1 MSHAL
6 HDAANGTLFGIAL
19 NYRGLLKQRLV
30 EFEQPPYKQAPIKSV
45 LFIKTPNTRN
55 SHGANV
61 IHPTGERLQAGPAL
75 GVVIGKDVSRVSVTN
90 ALAHVAGYTI
100 VNEYSLPEDSY
111 YRPAVKAKC
120 RDGFCTIGPELVPV
134 SAIADPHQL
143 QVKLYVNGAVV
154 QENTTANLVRGIAQ
168 LIAELSE
175 FMTLHAGD
183 VLITGTP
190 EGRVDVKPGDHVE
203 VEISGLG
210 RLANTVVAESEERA

>member
-1 MSHAL
+1 M
-6 HDAANGTLFGIAL
+6 
-19 NYRGLLKQRLV
+19 
-30 EFEQPPYKQAPIKSV
+30 

-55 SHGANV
+55 AHGADV
-61 IHPTGERLQAGPAL
+61 IYPTGVERLQPGPAL
-75 GVVIGKDVSRVSVTN
+75 GVVIGKDASRVSAED
-90 ALAHVAGYTI
+90 ALAYVAGYTI

-143 QVKLYVNGAVV
+143 TLKLYVNGVV
-154 QENTTANLVRGIAQ
+154 AQENTTANLVRSIPQ

-175 FMTLHAGD
+175 FMTLHSGD

-190 EGRVDVKPGDHVE
+190 EGRVDVHPGDHVE
-203 VEISGLG
+203 VEITGLG
-210 RLANTVVAESEERA
+210 RLANTIVAELEEPA